1 MLTVGSAD
9 VRAVYTK
16 DEDLLV
22 TYALGSCVGICL
34 YDRTAGVA
42 GLAHIMLPWSK
53 ESYKGDDPL
62 RYADTGITELIS
74 RMCAMGAERSRMAA
88 KTAGGAQMFGYAS
101 EAFNIGDRNINAVNK
116 VLSAYGIPV
125 VASSVGGNHARTLYF
140 HTDTCIAEVKTA
152 MRETIN
158 L

>member
-1 MLTVGSAD
+1 MLTVGIAD
-9 VRAVYTK
+9 VQAVYTK

-34 YDRTAGVA
+34 YDRMAGIA

-62 RYADTGITELIS
+62 RYADTAITELIS
-74 RMCAMGAERSRMAA
+74 RMCAMGADKSGIAA

-101 EAFNIGDRNINAVNK
+101 EAFNIGERNINAVNK
-116 VLSAYGIPV
+116 VLAAYKIPI
-125 VASSVGGNHARTLYF
+125 VASDVGGVHARTLFF
-140 HTDTCIAEVKTA
+140 HTDTCIAEVRTA
-152 MRETIN
+152 MKQTVN